1 VATSAVSPGRVDARR
16 NRERLVAAAR
26 ALFAAHGI
34 DVPAREIARSARLGA
49 ATLYRHFPTRDD
61 LVDAVLEDA
70 FAEFLAAAEAALEEP
85 DGWTGFTSF
94 IEAASLLHVGNRGLR
109 DITETQ
115 AHGGPLA
122 AAMRS
127 RIRPLL
133 ARLVERAQEQG
144 TLRPDFAPQ
153 DISLLFWATDRAIDL
168 AGAVAPG
175 IWRRQLGFII
185 DGLRREAAQPLPE
198 PPLTYPQLDRIGGRR
213 RG

>member
-1 VATSAVSPGRVDARR
+1 VATTAVSPGRVDARR

-26 ALFAAHGI
+26 GLFAAHGI
-34 DVPAREIARSARLGA
+34 DVPAREIARCAGLGA
-49 ATLYRHFPTRDD
+49 ATLYRHFPTRDH

-94 IEAASLLHVGNRGLR
+94 VESARRLHVGNRGLR
-109 DITETQ
+109 DTTETQ

-133 ARLVERAQEQG
+133 AQLVERAQEQG
-144 TLRPDFAPQ
+144 TLRSDFAPQ
-153 DISLLFWATDRAIDL
+153 DVSLLFWSMDRAIDL
-168 AGAVAPG
+168 AGGVAPE
-175 IWRRQLGFII
+175 IWRRQLGLIL
-185 DGLRREAAQPLPE
+185 DGLRREAAHPLPE
-198 PPLTYPQLDRIGGRR
+198 PPLTYEQLDRVARSQR
-213 RG
+213 